1 MTEAEGKCREVDES
15 LGDLI
20 DGIADDAMLD
30 HLASC
35 ERCRDVRYEAEQ
47 LSLLVADAAG
57 DYRFP
62 EQLAER
68 LQRAV
73 DAKPARASKRP
84 WSAALERVS
93 RSTRPGPANAEQP
106 AERTDAPQPARPAP
120 TPSHT
125 ARPSARWAWLSL
137 AAAVGLGVLWLA
149 GRREP
154 GEAAPAAR
162 TTPRAAGAWQGQVAD
177 VERALGSPTGLV
189 QCARGT
195 QVCQPM
201 GPGDVAHAGM
211 RLETDGLT
219 RARIQLADGSTLA
232 LDRSSRFELDP
243 SERRRGR
250 LLAGSVV
257 AEIEPQTDAPA
268 ASPAAPAAG
277 SGTAAG
283 GAPGATPKEPSAGAP
298 AVRAIFDVPFGRAEV
313 LGTKFSLRT
322 SDDGTRVEVSRGS
335 VKLIED
341 EQGRFA
347 FVNAGEAAVLVAG
360 AAPRVEASADLS
372 SALEWSTSAFEPQPE
387 ASHGALGSLVAKRP
401 SDGRELADAVRLAS
415 HDVKVRIV
423 DNVARTEIE
432 EVFENGTD
440 EVLEGIY
447 RFPLPPGAQLE
458 RLALE
463 VDGRLEEGL
472 FVERERAAAIW
483 RGAVVN
489 AGGKKP
495 PPSDDIVWVPGP
507 WRDPALLEWQ
517 RGSRFELRI
526 FPIPKR
532 GARRVVLAYT
542 ELLAPSEGQRHY
554 VYPLPSDPRGSTTVA
569 RFGIEVQVRGHDVA
583 RPVTASGYALTPLSG
598 SPEVAR
604 LGFDERSF
612 VPHGDLT
619 LAYSLAGDGEL
630 RATAY
635 QPDAAPDQPAL
646 TAAKASS
653 ASAPAERSDREALP
667 ADAPFVSI
675 ALRPTLPRRTRYEA
689 IDYVL
694 VADTSRSMF
703 GESYRQATRVVERL
717 VAELDRS
724 ARVTVLGCDSTCQAL
739 PGGFVAPGAPAAEA
753 ARRFLEGI
761 EPEGASDLALAVE
774 RAAALRPRPRR
785 DAPAARALRVI
796 YVGDGTPTVGPIHP
810 ALLESAIANALPP
823 GASLNAIAIGSDAD
837 RGALR
842 VATRAGGGTTISFAP
857 GVSVDDVVYAVL
869 GSSYG
874 QTLTDARLELPEGF
888 VQVLPKKL
896 GSVAAGAEQVI
907 VARMTRPRVAG
918 TVVLHGQLAG
928 EPFERR
934 YSLNVSAQP
943 GEANAFVPRLYAS
956 VAIAEL
962 EASLDESS
970 KQRSIELST
979 RYGVASRY
987 TSLLVLESP
996 AMFSAFGLSDRREA
1010 PSWSGEV
1017 EASRGES
1024 SAEEPSEPIQSLAP
1038 EGAASPGSGSAAK
1051 GARSTSPLA
1060 ASPNDAADSLGRE
1073 PESAAERAEIDA
1085 AEPDSALRERPLA
1098 PEQRLVPMRRIWERV
1113 GKIEAPPAELTAAT
1127 EQRRQSLVRLV
1138 EEQSESRT
1146 ALRNLYVASFL
1157 AGDLDAAGRAAERW
1171 AAKDPLDVEALTAR
1185 ADVAAQR
1192 GDREL
1197 SIRMLGSVVDMNPA
1211 DYKAQWR
1218 LARLHRWAGQPE
1230 RGCRHALAVAQL
1242 RSNDA
1247 QLVSD
1252 GIGCARDAGDDRS
1265 ADMLLSALGAN
1276 VRGEVERLSRK
1287 RRSSD
1292 ELTGDFRVVA
1302 TWQGAAD
1309 DLDIVILHPEG
1320 YRVSWL
1326 GAPTRAVITASDVLG
1341 LSREGLGLR
1350 GAAPGQYA
1358 IELVR
1363 SSLTKGA
1370 VRGSLRVQAPGS
1382 ERNVPFVLEGER
1394 LRVATVTLERK
1405 SRLVPLERHGD
1416 PRWE

>member
-1 MTEAEGKCREVDES
+1 MTEALGKCREVDEK
-15 LGDLI
+15 LGELI

-47 LSLLVADAAG
+47 LSLLVAEAAG

-62 EQLAER
+62 EQLGER
-68 LQRAV
+68 LIRAF
-73 DAKPARASKRP
+73 DAAQTRPSRRP
-84 WSAALERVS
+84 WSAALERVRRSS
-93 RSTRPGPANAEQP
+93 RPSAASAARPAPRDEATQP
-106 AERTDAPQPARPAP
+106 APRAEPVQPARRAEPARPAP
-120 TPSHT
+120 VAGHG

-137 AAAVGLGVLWLA
+137 TAAVGLGVLWLA

-154 GEAAPAAR
+154 GEAGPAAHGAA
-162 TTPRAAGAWQGQVAD
+162 RAAGAWQGQVAD
-177 VERALGSPTGLV
+177 VERAIGSPSGLL

-195 QVCQPM
+195 QVCQPV

-232 LDRSSRFELDP
+232 LDRLTRFELDA

-257 AEIEPQTDAPA
+257 ADIEPQTDTPAPPAPA
-268 ASPAAPAAG
+268 AAPAAG
-277 SGTAAG
+277 GAA
-283 GAPGATPKEPSAGAP
+283 SAGPADMGSAP
-298 AVRAIFDVPFGRAEV
+298 AAVRAIIDVPFGRAEV

-322 SDDGTRVEVSRGS
+322 SDEGTRVEVSRGS

-341 EQGRFA
+341 EQGRGA
-347 FVNAGEAAVLVAG
+347 FVNAGEAAVLTAG
-360 AAPRVEASADLS
+360 AAPRVEAASDLS

-415 HDVKVRIV
+415 HVVKVRIV

-432 EVFENGTD
+432 EVFENGAD

-463 VDGRLEEGL
+463 VDGRLEEGV

-526 FPIPKR
+526 FPIPRR

-542 ELLAPSEGQRHY
+542 ELLAPSDGQRRY
-554 VYPLPSDPRGSTTVA
+554 VYPLPSDPRGSTRVA
-569 RFGIEVQVRGHDVA
+569 RFSIEVQVRGHDIA
-583 RPVTASGYALTPLSG
+583 RPVTASGYALAPLSG
-598 SPEVAR
+598 SPDVAR
-604 LGFDERSF
+604 LGFEERDF

-619 LAYSLAGDGEL
+619 LAYSLGSEGEL
-630 RATAY
+630 RAAAY
-635 QPDAAPDQPAL
+635 QPDA
-646 TAAKASS
+646 TAADTTLGAARGPKGGAST
-653 ASAPAERSDREALP
+653 DRDALP

-675 ALRPTLPRRTRYEA
+675 ALRPSLPRRTRYEA
-689 IDYVL
+689 LDYVL

-703 GESYRQATRVVERL
+703 GESYRQATRVIARL

-739 PGGFVAPGAPAAEA
+739 PGGFLAPGAAAAET
-753 ARRFLEGI
+753 ARRFLEAI

-774 RAAALRPRPRR
+774 RAAALRPRARR
-785 DAPAARALRVI
+785 DSPASRALRVI

-810 ALLESAIANALPP
+810 ALLESAIVNALPP
-823 GASLNAIAIGSDAD
+823 GGSLNAIAIGSDAD

-842 VATRAGGGTTISFAP
+842 IATRAGGGSSIAFAP

-874 QTLTDARLELPEGF
+874 QTLTDARLDLPEGL

-896 GSVAAGAEQVI
+896 GSVAAGAEQLI
-907 VARMTRPRVAG
+907 VARMTRPRVSG
-918 TVVLHGQLAG
+918 TAVLHGQLAG

-934 YSLNVSAQP
+934 YPLDISAQR
-943 GEANAFVPRLYAS
+943 GEGNAFVPRLYAS

-962 EASLDESS
+962 ESALDDASR
-970 KQRSIELST
+970 QRSIELST
-979 RYGVASRY
+979 RFGVASRY

-996 AMFSAFGLSDRREA
+996 AMFSAFGLSDRRQA

-1017 EASRGES
+1017 EAASSSS
-1024 SAEEPSEPIQSLAP
+1024 SAEEPSEAIESVIEAP
-1038 EGAASPGSGSAAK
+1038 ASSGRGAPAQAARSVAPAPTAPSAAK
-1051 GARSTSPLA
+1051 RAE
-1060 ASPNDAADSLGRE
+1060 LG
-1073 PESAAERAEIDA
+1073 AAELD
-1085 AEPDSALRERPLA
+1085 EPLRENPLA

-1113 GKIEAPPAELTAAT
+1113 GKIEVPPAELAAATAA
-1127 EQRRQSLVRLV
+1127 RRQDLARLV
-1138 EEQSESRT
+1138 EEQSESRS
-1146 ALRNLYVASFL
+1146 ALRDLYVASFL

-1185 ADVAAQR
+1185 ADIAAQR
-1192 GDREL
+1192 GEREL
-1197 SIRMLGSVVDMNPA
+1197 SIRMLGSVVDINPA

-1242 RSNDA
+1242 RLNDA

-1252 GIGCARDAGDDRS
+1252 GIGCARDAGDNRS
-1265 ADMLLSALGAN
+1265 ADMLLSALGAS
-1276 VRGEVERLSRK
+1276 VRAEVERLSRR
-1287 RRSSD
+1287 RRSNDDLS
-1292 ELTGDFRVVA
+1292 GDFRVLA
-1302 TWQGAAD
+1302 SWQGAQH
-1309 DLDIVILHPEG
+1309 DLDVVIVHPEG

-1341 LSREGLGLR
+1341 LAREGLGLR
-1350 GAAPGQYA
+1350 GASAGQYA

-1363 SSLTKGA
+1363 SSPTKGP
-1370 VRGSLRVQAPGS
+1370 VHGSLRIQAPGT
-1382 ERNVPFVLEGER
+1382 ERNVPFVLDGER
-1394 LRVATVTLERK
+1394 TRVATVTLERK
-1405 SRLVPLERHGD
+1405 SRLVPLERQGD

>member
-1 MTEAEGKCREVDES
+1 MTDRESKCREVDES

-20 DGIADDAMLD
+20 DGIADDEMLD
-30 HLASC
+30 HLATC

-62 EQLAER
+62 EALGER
-68 LQRAV
+68 LLRAA
-73 DAKPARASKRP
+73 DALPARASKRP
-84 WSAALERVS
+84 WAAAIERVS
-93 RSTRPGPANAEQP
+93 RSSRPSAASAAEPAPRSEP
-106 AERTDAPQPARPAP
+106 SQPARPAAAAG
-120 TPSHT
+120 HA

-137 AAAVGLGVLWLA
+137 SAAVGLGVLWLA
-149 GRREP
+149 ARREP
-154 GEAAPAAR
+154 GDVAPPAGSAA
-162 TTPRAAGAWQGQVAD
+162 RAAGAWQGQVAD
-177 VERALGSPTGLV
+177 VERAVGSPTGLV

-195 QVCQPM
+195 QVCQPI
-201 GPGDVAHAGM
+201 GPGDIAHAGM

-232 LDRSSRFELDP
+232 LDRLTRFELDP

-250 LLAGSVV
+250 LLGGSVV
-257 AEIEPQTDAPA
+257 AEIEPQADAPA
-268 ASPAAPAAG
+268 TPTGSAP
-277 SGTAAG
+277 AAG
-283 GAPGATPKEPSAGAP
+283 GAPSTGGVPAELAPPSAGTMS
-298 AVRAIFDVPFGRAEV
+298 VRAVIDVPFGRAEV

-322 SDDGTRVEVSRGS
+322 GDDGTRVEVSRGS

-341 EQGRFA
+341 EQGRSA
-347 FVNAGEAAVLVAG
+347 FVNAGEAALLVAR
-360 AAPRVEASADLS
+360 AAPRVEASADLG
-372 SALEWSTSAFEPQPE
+372 SALEWSTSAFEPQPQ
-387 ASHGALGSLVAKRP
+387 ATHGALGSLVAKRP
-401 SDGRELADAVRLAS
+401 SDGRELGDSVRLAS
-415 HDVKVRIV
+415 HDVRVRIV
-423 DNVARTEIE
+423 DNVARTEVE

-463 VDGRLEEGL
+463 VDGELVEGA

-495 PPSDDIVWVPGP
+495 PPSEEIVWVPGP

-517 RGSRFELRI
+517 RGGRFELRL

-532 GARRVVLAYT
+532 GTRRVVLAYT

-554 VYPLPSDPRGSTTVA
+554 VYPLPSDPRGSTSVA
-569 RFGIEVQVRGHDVA
+569 RFSIEVQVRGHDVA
-583 RPVTASGYALTPLSG
+583 RPVTSSGYALAPLSG

-604 LGFDERSF
+604 LGLDERNF
-612 VPHGDLT
+612 VPRGDLT
-619 LAYSLAGDGEL
+619 LAYSLASEGEL

-635 QPDAAPDQPAL
+635 QPGPATPGGSDDAPTTSPS
-646 TAAKASS
+646 T
-653 ASAPAERSDREALP
+653 PAERHERDALP
-667 ADAPFVSI
+667 ADAPYVSI

-689 IDYVL
+689 LDYVI

-703 GESYRQATRVVERL
+703 GESYRQATRVVARL
-717 VAELDRS
+717 VNELDRS
-724 ARVTVLGCDSTCQAL
+724 ARLTVLGCDSTCQAL
-739 PGGFVAPGAPAAEA
+739 PGGFLAPGEAAAEA

-774 RAAALRPRPRR
+774 RAAALRPRARR

-810 ALLESAIANALPP
+810 ALLEPAIISALPP
-823 GASLNAIAIGSDAD
+823 GGSLNAIAIGSDAD

-842 VATRAGGGTTISFAP
+842 VATRAGGGTTIAFAP

-869 GSSYG
+869 GTSYG
-874 QTLTDARLELPEGF
+874 QTLTDARLELPEGL

-896 GSVAAGAEQVI
+896 GSIAAGAEQLI
-907 VARMTRPRVAG
+907 VARMTRPRVTG
-918 TVVLHGQLAG
+918 SVVLHGQLAG

-934 YSLNVSAQP
+934 YPVSITAQA
-943 GEANAFVPRLYAS
+943 GDANAFVPRLYAS

-962 EASLDESS
+962 EASLDEAS

-979 RYGVASRY
+979 RFGVASRY

-996 AMFSAFGLSDRREA
+996 AMFGAFGLSNRREA
-1010 PSWSGEV
+1010 PSWSGEH
-1017 EASRGES
+1017 EALGSDSR
-1024 SAEEPSEPIQSLAP
+1024 AEEPLESSVDDGAP
-1038 EGAASPGSGSAAK
+1038 ASGSAAPAK
-1051 GARSTSPLA
+1051 ARSA
-1060 ASPNDAADSLGRE
+1060 APAAAAPGDAEAIGDSAL
-1073 PESAAERAEIDA
+1073 ERAEADGVAPEA
-1085 AEPDSALRERPLA
+1085 AALERPLR

-1113 GKIEAPPAELTAAT
+1113 GKIEVPPGPLAAAT
-1127 EQRRQSLVRLV
+1127 DERRQALARVA
-1138 EEQSESRT
+1138 EEQSESRS
-1146 ALRNLYVASFL
+1146 ALRDLYVASLL

-1192 GDREL
+1192 GDREQ
-1197 SIRMLGSVVDMNPA
+1197 SIRMLGSVVDINPG

-1242 RSNDA
+1242 RSSDA

-1265 ADMLLSALGAN
+1265 ADMLLSALGAS

-1292 ELTGDFRVVA
+1292 ELAGDFRVGA
-1302 TWQGAAD
+1302 TWSDAKH
-1309 DLDIVILHPEG
+1309 DLDVVILHPDG

-1341 LSREGLGLR
+1341 LAREGLALR

-1363 SSLTKGA
+1363 SSPTSGA
-1370 VRGSLRVQAPGS
+1370 VRGSLRIQAPGT
-1382 ERNVPFVLEGER
+1382 ERTVPFVLEGER
-1394 LRVATVTLERK
+1394 VRVATVTLRNEA
-1405 SRLVPLERHGD
+1405 RLVPLERSGD

>member
-1 MTEAEGKCREVDES
+1 MTDAQAKCREVDES
-15 LGDLI
+15 LSDLI

-30 HLASC
+30 HLAGC

-62 EQLAER
+62 EQLGER
-68 LQRAV
+68 LMRAV
-73 DAKPARASKRP
+73 DATPARASKRP
-84 WSAALERVS
+84 WTAALERVS
-93 RSTRPGPANAEQP
+93 RSSRPSATRAAEAALR
-106 AERTDAPQPARPAP
+106 AEPTQPARPAP
-120 TPSHT
+120 SPS

-137 AAAVGLGVLWLA
+137 AAAVGLGVLWLT

-154 GEAAPAAR
+154 GEAAPAAQN
-162 TTPRAAGAWQGQVAD
+162 PARAAGAWQGQVAD
-177 VERALGSPTGLV
+177 VERAIGSPTGLL

-195 QVCQPM
+195 QVCQPL

-232 LDRSSRFELDP
+232 LDRLTRFELDA

-257 AEIEPQTDAPA
+257 AEIEPRADAPA
-268 ASPAAPAAG
+268 PLAPAPGAAPAAG
-277 SGTAAG
+277 
-283 GAPGATPKEPSAGAP
+283 GAPSAGAP
-298 AVRAIFDVPFGRAEV
+298 KDGASAAVTAVRAIIDVPFGRAEV

-341 EQGRFA
+341 EQGRSA

-360 AAPRVEASADLS
+360 AAPRVEASSDLS
-372 SALEWSTSAFEPQPE
+372 SALEWSTSAFEPRPE
-387 ASHGALGSLVAKRP
+387 AAHGALGSLVAKRP
-401 SDGRELADAVRLAS
+401 GDGRELADAVRLAS
-415 HDVKVRIV
+415 HIVKVRIV

-432 EVFENGTD
+432 EVFENGAD

-463 VDGRLEEGL
+463 VDGRLEEGV

-483 RGAVVN
+483 RGAIVN

-495 PPSDDIVWVPGP
+495 PPGDEIVWVPGP

-526 FPIPKR
+526 FPIPRR
-532 GARRVVLAYT
+532 GARRIVLAYT

-554 VYPLPSDPRGSTTVA
+554 VYPLPSDPRGSTSVA
-569 RFGIEVQVRGHDVA
+569 RFGIEIQVRGHDTA
-583 RPVTASGYALTPLSG
+583 RPVTASGYALTALSG
-598 SPEVAR
+598 SPDVAR
-604 LGFDERSF
+604 LGFDEQGF
-612 VPHGDLT
+612 VPRGDLT
-619 LAYSLAGDGEL
+619 LAYSLASEGEL

-635 QPDAAPDQPAL
+635 QPGAAPTQSAPG
-646 TAAKASS
+646 AARAPS
-653 ASAPAERSDREALP
+653 ASTPGTPAERSERDALP

-675 ALRPTLPRRTRYEA
+675 ALRPSLPRRTRYEA
-689 IDYVL
+689 LDYVI

-703 GESYRQATRVVERL
+703 GESYRQATRVVTRL

-724 ARVTVLGCDSTCQAL
+724 ARVTVLGCDSTCQEL
-739 PGGFVAPGAPAAEA
+739 PGGFLAPGDATAEA

-761 EPEGASDLALAVE
+761 EPEGASDLAFAVE
-774 RAAALRPRPRR
+774 RAAALRPRARR
-785 DAPAARALRVI
+785 DTPASRALRVI

-810 ALLESAIANALPP
+810 ALLESAVSSALPP
-823 GASLNAIAIGSDAD
+823 GSSLNAIAIGSDAD

-842 VATRAGGGTTISFAP
+842 VATRAGGGTTIAFAP
-857 GVSVDDVVYAVL
+857 GVSVDDVAYAVL
-869 GSSYG
+869 GTSYG
-874 QTLTDARLELPEGF
+874 QTLTDARLELPDGL

-896 GSVAAGAEQVI
+896 GSVAAGAEQLI
-907 VARMTRPRVAG
+907 VARMTRPRVSG
-918 TVVLHGQLAG
+918 SVVLHGQLAG

-934 YSLNVSAQP
+934 YALNVSAQP

-962 EASLDESS
+962 EASLDEAS

-979 RYGVASRY
+979 RFGVASRY

-996 AMFSAFGLSDRREA
+996 AMFGAFGLSDRRQA
-1010 PSWSGEV
+1010 PSWSGEE
-1017 EASRGES
+1017 EASTSEGK
-1024 SAEEPSEPIQSLAP
+1024 AEEPSAALESLGDENAASSASGAP
-1038 EGAASPGSGSAAK
+1038 AKARSAAPAAAAPSGDAVPTDAEGAAEPGATQTDEPQ
-1051 GARSTSPLA
+1051 RESPL
-1060 ASPNDAADSLGRE
+1060 S
-1073 PESAAERAEIDA
+1073 
-1085 AEPDSALRERPLA
+1085 
-1098 PEQRLVPMRRIWERV
+1098 PEQQLVPMRRVWERV
-1113 GKIEAPPAELTAAT
+1113 GKIEVPPAELAAAT
-1127 EQRRQSLVRLV
+1127 GERRRALERRVA
-1138 EEQSESRT
+1138 EHGESRS
-1146 ALRNLYVASFL
+1146 ALRDLYLASFL
-1157 AGDLDAAGRAAERW
+1157 AGDLDAAGRAAESW

-1218 LARLHRWAGQPE
+1218 LARLHRWAGQPQ

-1242 RSNDA
+1242 RASDA

-1265 ADMLLSALGAN
+1265 ADMLLSALGAS
-1276 VRGEVERLSRK
+1276 VRAEVERLSRK
-1287 RRSSD
+1287 RRSGD
-1292 ELTGDFRVVA
+1292 ELSGDFRVVA
-1302 TWQGAAD
+1302 SWQGAEH
-1309 DLDIVILHPEG
+1309 DLDVVILHPEG

-1326 GAPTRAVITASDVLG
+1326 GAPTRAVISASDVLG
-1341 LSREGLGLR
+1341 LTREGLALR
-1350 GAAPGQYA
+1350 GASAGHYA

-1363 SSLTKGA
+1363 SSATNGP
-1370 VRGSLRVQAPGS
+1370 VRGSLRILAPGT
-1382 ERNVPFVLEGER
+1382 ERSVPFVLDGGR
-1394 LRVATVTLERK
+1394 MRVATVELVRR
-1405 SRLVPLERHGD
+1405 SRLVPLERGGD